1 MKKWLVGSIVLNF
14 MLVSLPVVTAEEA
27 TSNSTIESSMIDD
40 LLPELTEESEI
51 QEFNPNVMAETQD
64 AMISAE
70 KENVLSQQNEP
81 KIIGGTAYFSDY
93 GIEDDTQ
100 PADEALE
107 KMIQNPKVTKIVST
121 SNIWFK
127 ERHTITRN
135 NLEIDF
141 GNYTVKNGEMADAA
155 NNDPFAA
162 VLIFKGDNQGE
173 KQQVTLK
180 EGMKLY
186 QEIFEVA
193 DSSEFELYDYYR
205 VHVNARPGKVGT
217 VGKQEK
223 EIDKMIMVTEIIDK
237 THVKF
242 NYRMGWELEAGRI
255 LTYDKVEPVRN
266 VTVKNAKY
274 YNKGKGELDSA
285 SLVSFEYVVEGNVS
299 DVESYHTYWPAIMR
313 RHNTHYYTIRT
324 KLYNPIEVVV
334 GGTGYLT
341 QQIHT
346 LYGTVKDNQTS
357 AARHLNDFTGSAYS
371 VVENNHATNDYH
383 GGFVT
388 HGQFEHD
395 LTYIN
400 NTGLLSFAN
409 SGLTWGESARRITVK
424 KHYGSW
430 VIART
435 KITDLTLEDVEVHAE
450 DYYPDSG
457 KFLINADGA
466 QLKGVTGDGVIFTQR
481 SNRSRR
487 PTSIEGSSFKKADI
501 VITKEGPNA
510 VTSEILL
517 KDFPEEP
524 TEPTESSSSDTDTSS
539 STDSSSSDTGTTS
552 TSSSTDDSSS
562 DTGTTS
568 TSSSTDDS
576 SSNTDTTST
585 SSSTDDSSSDT
596 DTTSTSSSTDDS
608 SNNTGTTNTSSN
620 EKISEKQLINK
631 TKVNPIYVGD
641 KIIRGITI
649 PNTLVSYGSTEVNP
663 KSVKQ
668 VKADVNGSF
677 ELEVGDKLEKGD
689 VVVLTLVNE
698 KVTATIEQ
706 TVLEKEVGNG
716 SNQNN
721 NQSGSNY
728 SNNDSTN
735 NGKYLPKTGETIS
748 FLAPVGLI
756 VLLITCVFVFKRR
769 RVE

>member
-14 MLVSLPVVTAEEA
+14 MLVSLPVVTAEEV

-64 AMISAE
+64 AIMSAE

-121 SNIWFK
+121 SNLWFK

-274 YNKGKGELDSA
+274 YNTGKGELDSA

-450 DYYPDSG
+450 NYYPDSG

-487 PTSIEGSSFKKADI
+487 PTSIEGSSFKKDDI
-501 VITKEGPNA
+501 VITKEGLNA

-524 TEPTESSSSDTDTSS
+524 TEPTESSSSETDTS
-539 STDSSSSDTGTTS
+539 
-552 TSSSTDDSSS
+552 
-562 DTGTTS
+562 
-568 TSSSTDDS
+568 
-576 SSNTDTTST
+576 
-585 SSSTDDSSSDT
+585 
-596 DTTSTSSSTDDS
+596 
-608 SNNTGTTNTSSN
+608 
-620 EKISEKQLINK
+620 
-631 TKVNPIYVGD
+631 
-641 KIIRGITI
+641 
-649 PNTLVSYGSTEVNP
+649 
-663 KSVKQ
+663 
-668 VKADVNGSF
+668 
-677 ELEVGDKLEKGD
+677 
-689 VVVLTLVNE
+689 
-698 KVTATIEQ
+698 
-706 TVLEKEVGNG
+706 
-716 SNQNN
+716 
-721 NQSGSNY
+721 
-728 SNNDSTN
+728 
-735 NGKYLPKTGETIS
+735 
-748 FLAPVGLI
+748 
-756 VLLITCVFVFKRR
+756 
-769 RVE
+769 

>member
-14 MLVSLPVVTAEEA
+14 MLVSLPVVTAEEV

-64 AMISAE
+64 AIMSAE
-70 KENVLSQQNEP
+70 KENVLSQQNEQ

-121 SNIWFK
+121 SNLWFK

-141 GNYTVKNGEMADAA
+141 GNYTVKNGEMEDAA

-274 YNKGKGELDSA
+274 YNTGKGELDSA

-435 KITDLTLEDVEVHAE
+435 KITDLTLEDVEAHAE

-487 PTSIEGSSFKKADI
+487 PTSIEGSSFKKDDI

-524 TEPTESSSSDTDTSS
+524 TEPTESSSSETD
-539 STDSSSSDTGTTS
+539 

-568 TSSSTDDS
+568 TSSD
-576 SSNTDTTST
+576 
-585 SSSTDDSSSDT
+585 
-596 DTTSTSSSTDDS
+596 
-608 SNNTGTTNTSSN
+608 
-620 EKISEKQLINK
+620 EKLSEEQLINK
-631 TKVNPIYVGD
+631 TNVNPIYAGD
-641 KIIRGITI
+641 KVIKGITI
-649 PNTLVSYGSTEVNP
+649 PNTLISYKSTDVNT
-663 KSVKQ
+663 KSINQ

-677 ELEVGDKLEKGD
+677 ELEVSDKLEKGD

-706 TVLEKEVGNG
+706 TVLEKEVENG
-716 SNQNN
+716 SNQNNGNNQNN

-756 VLLITCVFVFKRR
+756 ILLITCVFVFKRR

>member
-14 MLVSLPVVTAEEA
+14 MLVSLPVVTAEEV

-121 SNIWFK
+121 SNLWFK

-274 YNKGKGELDSA
+274 YNTGKGELDSA

-450 DYYPDSG
+450 EYYPDSG

-510 VTSEILL
+510 VTSVILL

-524 TEPTESSSSDTDTSS
+524 TEPTESSSSETD
-539 STDSSSSDTGTTS
+539 
-552 TSSSTDDSSS
+552 
-562 DTGTTS
+562 
-568 TSSSTDDS
+568 
-576 SSNTDTTST
+576 
-585 SSSTDDSSSDT
+585 
-596 DTTSTSSSTDDS
+596 TSSSTDDS
-608 SNNTGTTNTSSN
+608 SNDTGTTNTSSN

-649 PNTLVSYGSTEVNP
+649 PNTLVSYGSTEVNL

-668 VKADVNGSF
+668 VKADVNGAF
-677 ELEVGDKLEKGD
+677 ELEVSDKLEKGD
-689 VVVLTLVNE
+689 VVVLTLVNK

-716 SNQNN
+716 SSQNNGSNQDN

-756 VLLITCVFVFKRR
+756 ILLITCVFVFKRR

>member
-14 MLVSLPVVTAEEA
+14 MLVSLPVVTAEEV

-64 AMISAE
+64 AIMSAE
-70 KENVLSQQNEP
+70 KENVLSQQNER

-121 SNIWFK
+121 SNLWFK

-162 VLIFKGDNQGE
+162 ILIFKGDNQGE

-274 YNKGKGELDSA
+274 YNTGKGELDSA

-487 PTSIEGSSFKKADI
+487 PTLIEGSSFKKDDI

-524 TEPTESSSSDTDTSS
+524 TEPTESSSSDID
-539 STDSSSSDTGTTS
+539 
-552 TSSSTDDSSS
+552 
-562 DTGTTS
+562 
-568 TSSSTDDS
+568 
-576 SSNTDTTST
+576 T

-608 SNNTGTTNTSSN
+608 SNDTGTTNTSSN

-668 VKADVNGSF
+668 VKADVNGAF
-677 ELEVGDKLEKGD
+677 ELEVSDKLEKGD

-706 TVLEKEVGNG
+706 TVLEKEVGNGSSQNNG